1 MPMCD
6 CMVSAADGGSLLD
19 IRVIPRAPRSAVAG
33 VRDGALLVRLAAPP
47 VDGEANDA
55 LIDLIAGVL
64 DVPRRDLAIVA
75 GARSRRK
82 RLKVA
87 GLSPSSVHARLGG
100 AG

>member
-1 MPMCD
+1 
-6 CMVSAADGGSLLD
+6 MVSAADGGSLLD
-19 IRVIPRAPRSAVAG
+19 IRVIPRAPRSAVDG

-55 LIDLIAGVL
+55 LISLMAGVL
-64 DVPRRDLAIVA
+64 DVPKRDLAIVS
-75 GARSRRK
+75 GERSRKK

-87 GLSPSSVHARLGG
+87 GLTPASVHARLGA